1 MNAAPDPA
9 PKPNPSPKP
18 NSAANPAPK
27 PNSSPAPEGS
37 LLAAYDLHKTYGST
51 PALDG
56 ASFSIHAGEVVAVMG
71 PSGSGK
77 STLLHC
83 LAGIVRPDSGT
94 IAYQGRDVTELS
106 DSARS
111 TLRRTDFGFVFQF
124 GRLVP
129 ELTCLENVALPLRL
143 SGTRRKEAERIA
155 LEWMER
161 LEVADARAQRP
172 GEVSGGQGQRIA
184 VARSLVTSPRVLFA
198 DEPTGALDS
207 LNGERVMELLTGA
220 ARSAGTAVV
229 LVTHEVRVAAYSDRE
244 VVVRD
249 GKTRDI
255 DHYLGGGGFG
265 GGFDGGL
272 GGGPGTAG
280 GVGRAA

>member
-1 MNAAPDPA
+1 MSPA
-9 PKPNPSPKP
+9 PKPKPTPKP
-18 NSAANPAPK
+18 EPATP
-27 PNSSPAPEGS
+27 SSSGSRASTTPAAPEGS
-37 LLAAYDLHKTYGST
+37 LLTAYDLRKTYGTT

-83 LAGIVRPDSGT
+83 LAGIVPTDSGT
-94 IAYQGRDVTELS
+94 ITYQGRDLTGLS

-124 GRLVP
+124 GQLVP

-161 LEVADARAQRP
+161 LEVADVRAQRP
-172 GEVSGGQGQRIA
+172 GAVSGGQGQRIA

-207 LNGERVMELLTGA
+207 LNGERVMELLTTA

-249 GKTRDI
+249 GKTRDM
-255 DHYLGGGGFG
+255 DHYLGGGQG
-265 GGFDGGL
+265 GGQGGD
-272 GGGPGTAG
+272 
-280 GVGRAA
+280 VGCAA